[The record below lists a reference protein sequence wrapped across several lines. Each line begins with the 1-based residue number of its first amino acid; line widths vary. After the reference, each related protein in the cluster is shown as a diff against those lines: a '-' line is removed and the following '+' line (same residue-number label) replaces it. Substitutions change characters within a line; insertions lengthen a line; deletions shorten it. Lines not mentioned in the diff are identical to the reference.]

1 VPSPNEKA
9 PGSLGAGLIM
19 DRKEYKPRFGRLLA
33 VCGLAV
39 VFCGVLVW
47 FASTYLRDCC
57 AP

>member
-1 VPSPNEKA
+1 
-9 PGSLGAGLIM
+9 M

-39 VFCGVLVW
+39 AFCGVLVW